1 MLIFDQSLSRLVV
14 SQEYPGEDYVIY
26 SKSLIPKTHGAP
38 IFIAR
43 IQWWT
48 SDPKPSS
55 QLSAV
60 KMLLS
65 AVRQRSPAVTLDTPV
80 ITTGS
85 FREPVTVNTLNLA
98 VGGKVIWLGNNPNY
112 DKPIYLVQSAV
123 QDFMRADEKDTSNKD
138 KWLRQ
143 KWHKDDR
150 RASWVMANDL
160 IEQHGTEELKQNFNV
175 RALIEGFRHRV
186 SGRVEKVSTDLLFQ
200 ELRGLASE

>member
-1 MLIFDQSLSRLVV
+1 MLIFDQSLSRLIV
-14 SQEYPGEDYVIY
+14 SQEYPGGDFVIY

-38 IFIAR
+38 VFIAK

-48 SDPKPSS
+48 SNLKTSS

-65 AVRQRSPAVTLDTPV
+65 AARKRSLAVTLDTPV

-85 FREPVTVNTLNLA
+85 FREPDTVNTLNLA

-138 KWLRQ
+138 EWLRQ
-143 KWHKDDR
+143 KWFKEER
-150 RASWVMANDL
+150 RASWYMANDL
-160 IEQHGTEELKQNFNV
+160 IEQHGTEELKQNSNV
-175 RALIEGFRHRV
+175 KELVERFMNKLPGCKEQV
-186 SGRVEKVSTDLLFQ
+186 SVDTLYQ
-200 ELRGLASE
+200 TLRGLA